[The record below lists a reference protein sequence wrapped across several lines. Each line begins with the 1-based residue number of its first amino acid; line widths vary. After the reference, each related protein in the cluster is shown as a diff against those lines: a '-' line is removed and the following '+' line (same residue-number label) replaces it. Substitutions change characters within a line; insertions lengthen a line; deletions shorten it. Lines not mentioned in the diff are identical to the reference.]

1 MLRLFLALSLVSL
14 LAGCWGPTP
23 TIDVEQAQGGT
34 LTIRVSGRDP
44 NTQYCVQGLGIGEP
58 DPPPGRV
65 IWSIGQT
72 SHYRDVCRS
81 TFTYPE
87 VPAGFEVFA
96 PEEQA
101 ELVEGRSYLVEA
113 GGPGFHAETTF
124 VRETQEY

>member
-1 MLRLFLALSLVSL
+1 MLRVFLALSSVSI

-23 TIDVEQAQGGT
+23 TIDVEQAQGGAI
-34 LTIRVSGRDP
+34 TISVSRSGPDGGV
-44 NTQYCVQGLGIGEP
+44 CVQGLGIGEP

-65 IWSIGQT
+65 IWSIAQT
-72 SHYRDVCRS
+72 SQYRDVCRS

-101 ELVEGRSYLVEA
+101 ELVEGRSYLVEV

-124 VRETQEY
+124 VREPQE